1 MLNFLQKSSS
11 ETTIR
16 VLFWTI
22 GPLIA
27 AVLTYT
33 TRYFI
38 NGDAI
43 AYVEMGEA
51 LRYGRL
57 WELANLTYSPGYPV
71 LLGLG
76 QILLRTSPL
85 DELELLRVVNFFC
98 FLLAMG
104 SCELL
109 MIFCRR
115 EAEALENR
123 NEALLPRP
131 ILSLLCYSMFLLA
144 ALDWVKVRLLNPDM
158 LVVATI
164 LTCASIILWIREGP
178 TARKYVVLGI
188 CCGIGYLIKS
198 FFFFFSGV
206 FFLLA
211 AVCAGSFRKALP
223 RTAVA
228 VLVMLLVGLPL
239 IVALSYKLG
248 RLTTGELGKQAY
260 AYFVSGTGHPFRPI
274 LIDQE
279 TKTFLCRD
287 SDLITKPSDICY
299 WQEGFVPKFDVG
311 TQIKVLLKNI
321 AELSR
326 QVPMMFLVIA
336 WYLVQVRFGSYS
348 FRSSHPPSFYLLTSA
363 ICLAGTGLYCLIHV
377 ETRYVAG
384 PLFIGFAALAESVR
398 LPDGPRQWKAL
409 ATSIVFLGVL
419 WTNLIY
425 SGVDQSLRALQST
438 QHKPSYKEAFLEM
451 YAVKDFILRNGLQQ
465 GNETATLGDL
475 PAYWARYARVQI
487 TAEIE
492 APERF
497 LMLNGRERSLLLNKI
512 SSHGIRVVVGKGES
526 LGPLVQ
532 EGWQH
537 VTGTHDYYVIF
548 LAPHSPRTGPRTGF
562 GLP

>member
-1 MLNFLQKSSS
+1 MDPIRCSFCDIRHSMLNFLQKSSS

-164 LTCASIILWIREGP
+164 ADLCLDNTL
-178 TARKYVVLGI
+178 
-188 CCGIGYLIKS
+188 
-198 FFFFFSGV
+198 
-206 FFLLA
+206 
-211 AVCAGSFRKALP
+211 
-223 RTAVA
+223 
-228 VLVMLLVGLPL
+228 
-239 IVALSYKLG
+239 
-248 RLTTGELGKQAY
+248 
-260 AYFVSGTGHPFRPI
+260 
-274 LIDQE
+274 DQ
-279 TKTFLCRD
+279 
-287 SDLITKPSDICY
+287 
-299 WQEGFVPKFDVG
+299 G
-311 TQIKVLLKNI
+311 
-321 AELSR
+321 
-326 QVPMMFLVIA
+326 
-336 WYLVQVRFGSYS
+336 GSYS
-348 FRSSHPPSFYLLTSA
+348 PEIR
-363 ICLAGTGLYCLIHV
+363 
-377 ETRYVAG
+377 R
-384 PLFIGFAALAESVR
+384 
-398 LPDGPRQWKAL
+398 PRHL
-409 ATSIVFLGVL
+409 
-419 WTNLIY
+419 
-425 SGVDQSLRALQST
+425 
-438 QHKPSYKEAFLEM
+438 
-451 YAVKDFILRNGLQQ
+451 LRNRLLDKILFLLFFRGFLFACSCLRGLVPEGVASYGSCCAGHAAGRITVDSCFVVQ
-465 GNETATLGDL
+465 
-475 PAYWARYARVQI
+475 AR
-487 TAEIE
+487 T
-492 APERF
+492 
-497 LMLNGRERSLLLNKI
+497 
-512 SSHGIRVVVGKGES
+512 
-526 LGPLVQ
+526 
-532 EGWQH
+532 
-537 VTGTHDYYVIF
+537 THDW
-548 LAPHSPRTGPRTGF
+548 
-562 GLP
+562 